1 MDEGHIL
8 GVHWEDVLFK
18 SLLPLLPL
26 ADLFRLRAASRDC
39 QVLVET
45 YFAQC
50 RRLMLHPSTA
60 ATISA
65 EAFEI
70 MTANVTRLRWLDLT
84 GCKIL
89 NNEMLMPLLANNPHL
104 EHVDLSECKHLT
116 IACLQELAVC
126 ANKLRRLILKNCPF
140 VTGGSIESM
149 AHHQPHL
156 ISLNLTGCWQLADS
170 SVANVFK
177 ECPFPEI
184 RYLSL
189 CNVFTLTD
197 TTMLEIANKLRGLM
211 ALDIRMCWRITNCGV
226 NAVGENCQNL
236 KVLWITQCPNVTE
249 ESLHP
254 LRQRNVQID
263 RAP

>member
-84 GCKIL
+84 GCKIV
-89 NNEMLMPLLANNPHL
+89 NNELLMPLLAKNPHL
-104 EHVDLSECKHLT
+104 ETVDLSECKHLT
-116 IACLQELAVC
+116 PACLQKLAVC
-126 ANKLRRLILKNCPF
+126 ATEKKLRWLILKNCHW
-140 VTGGSIESM
+140 VTGGSVESM
-149 AHHQPHL
+149 ALHQPQL
-156 ISLNLTGCWQLADS
+156 ISLNLTGCWDLADS
-170 SVANVFK
+170 SVAVVLK
-177 ECPFPEI
+177 YCQEI

-189 CNVFTLTD
+189 CNVFSLTD
-197 TTMLEIANKLRGLM
+197 KTMLEIAKKLRGLM
-211 ALDIRMCWRITNCGV
+211 ALDIRMCRHITNCGV

-236 KVLWITQCPNVTE
+236 KVLWITQCPKVTE

-254 LRQRNVQID
+254 LRQRQVQID
-263 RAP
+263 